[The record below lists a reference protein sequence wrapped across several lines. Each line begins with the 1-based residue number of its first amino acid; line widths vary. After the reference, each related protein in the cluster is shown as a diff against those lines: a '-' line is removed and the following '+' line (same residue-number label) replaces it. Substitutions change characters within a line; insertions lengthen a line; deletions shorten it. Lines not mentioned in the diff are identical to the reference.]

1 MTVGQSLGDGDHAL
15 NFGLPVS
22 IPSAQSLLAR
32 RGSFTHTR
40 RAQGGQEQRGGAA
53 AMARVSARLR
63 DREKAREKGQVRGK
77 ERASRGVSRWSS
89 RATGRQAGGGVRG
102 TEGLHAA
109 A

>member
-1 MTVGQSLGDGDHAL
+1 LGDGDRAL
-15 NFGLPVS
+15 NFGLPAS
-22 IPSAQSLLAR
+22 IPSVQSLLAT
-32 RGSFTHTR
+32 RGSFTHAR

-53 AMARVSARLR
+53 VVARVSARSK

-89 RATGRQAGGGVRG
+89 RATGRQAGGGARG